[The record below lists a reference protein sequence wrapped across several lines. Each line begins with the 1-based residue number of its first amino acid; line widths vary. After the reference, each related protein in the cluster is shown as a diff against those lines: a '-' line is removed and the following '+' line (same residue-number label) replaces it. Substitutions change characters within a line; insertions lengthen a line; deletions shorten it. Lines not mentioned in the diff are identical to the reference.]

1 MPKFPGP
8 NYNALINADPQIVK
22 VNMDICEIGARQS
35 AMPTGGDP
43 QKPGS
48 RANAPKAP
56 EMTIK
61 HTG

>member
-8 NYNALINADPQIVK
+8 NYNSLINSDPQIVK
-22 VNMDICEIGARQS
+22 VGMDECGIGARKSIFGQLGNDPKGNNP
-35 AMPTGGDP
+35 AKPT
-43 QKPGS
+43 
-48 RANAPKAP
+48 AP